1 MHCSISTLQL
11 AIYTVLGVCV
21 RLSARA
27 RELASELCGAVIRCT
42 HKRLELRLQNIF
54 HNVYISESNDTIPL
68 IWATVYIA
76 KRLTHASPG
85 LTKSD

>member
-21 RLSARA
+21 RLSAS
-27 RELASELCGAVIRCT
+27 ASERCGAVIRCT

-54 HNVYISESNDTIPL
+54 HNVYTSESNDTIPL

-76 KRLTHASPG
+76 KRLTHAPPG